1 MMPKLSREKYLA
13 IAALVALVLIGA
25 IAPTMALLE
34 RSDAEQALSD
44 ERDLVSQLVA
54 AKQRANKQKQ
64 EPMQLAEAP
73 PEAFLKAQTA
83 GLAIAQLEAYF
94 STLAQANRANL
105 VSASAQPA
113 DQSDAPDIVR
123 VQVNIEVE
131 YEALQP
137 LLYKLE
143 TGAPYVF
150 VDSLRLRSEAPSS
163 NKGRQRGLP
172 LKATLGLKA
181 IWRSSSI

>member
-1 MMPKLSREKYLA
+1 MSKLSREKYLA
-13 IAALVALVLIGA
+13 LAGLFAFVLVGA
-25 IAPTMALLE
+25 IAPVMALLA
-34 RSDAEQALSD
+34 RADAEQALSD
-44 ERDLVSQLVA
+44 QRDILSRLVG
-54 AKQRANKQKQ
+54 AKQHGNKQIQ
-64 EPMQLAEAP
+64 DAAQLAEAP

-94 STLAQANRANL
+94 STLAQTNHASL
-105 VSASAQPA
+105 VSVSAQPA

-123 VQVNIEVE
+123 IQVNIDVA
-131 YEALQP
+131 YDALQP

-150 VDSLRLRSEAPSS
+150 VDSLRLRSETLSA
-163 NKGRQRGLP
+163 NKGRQSALP
-172 LKATLGLKA
+172 MKATLGLKA